1 MSRLLL
7 NAMAATAAAMF
18 GTAVYAQ
25 QPGAPATPSPPPPE
39 YGLTIS
45 QANAMKAATAA
56 QAQAEKLGINV
67 VITIVSPSGDLI
79 YLTKMDKAQF
89 GSIAVSQ
96 AKARA
101 AAAFRRPS
109 KAFEDAVAGGGP
121 GLTVMTLPGVIASAG
136 GVPIMQDGKIVG
148 AIGCSGA
155 PRGVIDEE
163 ACKAG
168 ADAVK

>member
-1 MSRLLL
+1 MYRFSL
-7 NAMAATAAAMF
+7 ATVMACAAMYS
-18 GTAVYAQ
+18 TAIHAQ
-25 QPGAPATPSPPPPE
+25 QAAPPPPE

-45 QANAMKAATAA
+45 QANAMKAAAAA
-56 QAQAEKLGINV
+56 QAQAEKLGIGV
-67 VITIVSPSGDLI
+67 VITVVSPSGDLV

-109 KAFEDAVAGGGP
+109 KVFEDAVAGGGM
-121 GLTVMTLPGVIASAG
+121 GVTLMTLPGIIASAG
-136 GVPIMQDGKIVG
+136 GLPLMQDGKIVG

-168 ADAVK
+168 ADTMK

>member
-1 MSRLLL
+1 MRRLSLIT
-7 NAMAATAAAMF
+7 MAAAAAMLF
-18 GTAVYAQ
+18 EPAAHAQ
-25 QPGAPATPSPPPPE
+25 PAQAPAAAPPPPPE

-45 QANAMKAATAA
+45 QANAMKAAAAA

-79 YLTKMDKAQF
+79 HLTKMDKAQF